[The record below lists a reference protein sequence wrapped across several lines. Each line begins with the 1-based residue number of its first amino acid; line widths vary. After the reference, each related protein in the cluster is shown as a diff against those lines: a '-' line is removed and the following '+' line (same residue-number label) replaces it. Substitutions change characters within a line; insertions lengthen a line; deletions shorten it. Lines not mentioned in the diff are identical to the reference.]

1 MSKFLQVPAP
11 AKLNLF
17 LHITGRRAD
26 GYHTL
31 QTVFQLLDFG
41 DTLDF
46 EATTD
51 AGIALTPA
59 LPGVPDA
66 DNLIV
71 RAARL
76 LQTATGCQL
85 GARIGL
91 NKRLPM
97 GGGIGGGSSDAA
109 TTLLAL
115 NRLWRLD
122 LPVARLATLGLQL
135 GADVPVFVHGRSAW
149 AEGVGEQLQP
159 IVLGPRNYLI
169 LVPPC
174 SVSTA
179 RIFSCEALTRNSSPI
194 TIAAFPREGGRND
207 CEPVVRKLYPEVDFA
222 LDWLSQFS
230 PRTTAYP
237 DDTSPESTGPENTG
251 PGLTGLRFTG
261 PRLAGP
267 RLTGTGA
274 CVFAGFATRAEAE
287 SIAQQ
292 LPAGYGGFVASGVDV
307 SPAHTVL
314 GYDAD

>member
-1 MSKFLQVPAP
+1 MSALLQVPAP

-17 LHITGRRAD
+17 LHITGRRAN
-26 GYHTL
+26 GYHEL
-31 QTVFQLLDFG
+31 QTVFQLLDHG
-41 DTLDF
+41 DLLDF
-46 EATTD
+46 ESV
-51 AGIALTPA
+51 AGPDITLAPA
-59 LPGVPDA
+59 LPGVPDE

-76 LQTATGCQL
+76 LQASSGCRQ

-91 NKRLPM
+91 NKQLPL

-115 NRLWRLD
+115 NRLWQLD
-122 LPVARLATLGLQL
+122 LPLTALARLGLQL

-149 AEGVGEQLQP
+149 AEGVGERLEP
-159 IVLGPRNYLI
+159 VALGPRNYLI

-222 LDWLSQFS
+222 LEWLS
-230 PRTTAYP
+230 
-237 DDTSPESTGPENTG
+237 
-251 PGLTGLRFTG
+251 RFGISMIT
-261 PRLAGP
+261 GP

-274 CVFAGFATRAEAE
+274 CVFASFATRAEAE
-287 SIAQQ
+287 SVAQQ
-292 LPAGYGGFVASGVDV
+292 LPAGYRGFVAQGVDV
-307 SPAHTVL
+307 SPAHIAL
-314 GYDAD
+314 GYDR

>member
-1 MSKFLQVPAP
+1 MSTFLRVPAP

-26 GYHTL
+26 GYHDL
-31 QTVFQLLDFG
+31 QTVFQLLDHG
-41 DTLDF
+41 DSLDF
-46 EATTD
+46 ETI
-51 AGIALTPA
+51 AGGAITLAPGI
-59 LPGVPDA
+59 PGVPDET
-66 DNLIV
+66 NLIV

-76 LQTATGCQL
+76 LQASTGCEL

-91 NKRLPM
+91 DKRLPL

-115 NRLWRLD
+115 NKLWGLD
-122 LPVARLATLGLQL
+122 LPLAELAALGLQL

-159 IVLGPRNYLI
+159 IALGPRNYLI

-179 RIFSCEALTRNSSPI
+179 RSFSHEALTRNSSPI

-222 LDWLSQFS
+222 LEWLSRIS
-230 PRTTAYP
+230 P
-237 DDTSPESTGPENTG
+237 PE
-251 PGLTGLRFTG
+251 
-261 PRLAGP
+261 AHP

-274 CVFAGFATRAEAE
+274 CVFASFATRAEAE
-287 SIAQQ
+287 SVARQ
-292 LPAGYGGFVASGVDV
+292 LPAGYRGFVASGVDV
-307 SPAHTVL
+307 SPAHTLL
-314 GYDAD
+314 GYDAN